1 MDSIV
6 FTHTGTCSGDACSL
20 ESALEHFSGYLDAE
34 QDTLACILAQAGC
47 IHAASV
53 LDTLAQLHLEPNAV
67 EADLRDLLEEA
78 EACLFLL
85 LETVRQIPSRELL
98 KTAWELPGPEV
109 YDAHLRWSG
118 ARLEEI
124 VRTLAGALWK

>member
-1 MDSIV
+1 MPSTPTRPLGGTAPDTMMRRVLMDSIV

-20 ESALEHFSGYLDAE
+20 ESALEHLSGYLDAE
-34 QDTLACILAQAGC
+34 RDTLACILAQAGC

-85 LETVRQIPSRELL
+85 LET
-98 KTAWELPGPEV
+98 
-109 YDAHLRWSG
+109 
-118 ARLEEI
+118 
-124 VRTLAGALWK
+124 